1 MKALL
6 DLLKQCKVYDWKNE
20 YKGEEKKSTGSLY
33 WKLIFQLEDDTLCV
47 YSGYTKDGTHLP
59 ESYGKFYKGIQSV
72 IEK

>member
-1 MKALL
+1 MTGKM
-6 DLLKQCKVYDWKNE
+6 NI
-20 YKGEEKKSTGSLY
+20 KGKKSTGSLY